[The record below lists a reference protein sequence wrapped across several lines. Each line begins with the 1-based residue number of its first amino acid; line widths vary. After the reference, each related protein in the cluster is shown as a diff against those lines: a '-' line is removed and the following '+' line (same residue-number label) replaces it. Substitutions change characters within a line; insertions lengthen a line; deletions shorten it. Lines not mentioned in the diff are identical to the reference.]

1 LNLSFYLI
9 KLRRKLIK
17 LIRQLLHKGNID
29 LVKYSDF
36 ERIKSENTK
45 LLSMINKHE
54 SLEHDKKFLQCLDP
68 WNHYNLSGKLSQ
80 SNSSELHQDL
90 FVLSTLKLKRS
101 GFFVEFGATNG
112 IDGSNTFLLE
122 RDFGWRGILAEPAK
136 GWHAQLQN
144 NRPQAQIE
152 FNCVWKDSHS
162 KISFKE
168 IPDAPGL
175 STISSF
181 ADSDLHANS
190 RKHGKEYKVDTISL
204 NDLLQKFSAP
214 LVIDYLSI
222 DTEGTEYEIL
232 TKFNFDEY
240 KINIITCE
248 HNYNTNREAINVL
261 LESKGFKRV
270 FTDLS
275 LYDDWF
281 VNLSME
287 IE

>member
-1 LNLSFYLI
+1 LNLSFNLT
-9 KLRRKLIK
+9 KLRRRLIR

-36 ERIKSENTK
+36 ERIKSENTN

-54 SLEHDKKFLQCLDP
+54 SLEYDKKFLQYLDP
-68 WNHYNLSGKLSQ
+68 WDDYNLSSKLSQ

-90 FVLSTLKLKRS
+90 FVLSTLKLKRN
-101 GFFVEFGATNG
+101 GFFIEFGATNG

-122 RDFGWRGILAEPAK
+122 RDFGWSGILAEPAK
-136 GWHAQLQN
+136 GWHVQLQN
-144 NRPQAQIE
+144 NRPKAQIE
-152 FNCVWKDSHS
+152 FNCVWKDSYS

-181 ADSDLHANS
+181 VDSDLHANS

-222 DTEGTEYEIL
+222 DTEGTELEIL
-232 TKFNFDEY
+232 KDFNFNDY

-248 HNYNTNREAINVL
+248 HNYNSNRDAINVL

-281 VNLSME
+281 VNLSIE